1 MSVLQK
7 ANAYDTAVQKL
18 NDFINKWGD
27 TKLSPH
33 DSFIQEL
40 KQIIPKITESEDEKI
55 NKELNKAAEKY
66 QKQIEENNP
75 NAEAYD
81 FFNAFIACA
90 NWLEQ
95 QNLKQQDKPI
105 WTIADAKKG
114 DVLVHNDCTFIFLGI
129 EDGLV
134 QALEKNLLEPTPFG
148 KAYEKDD
155 DLPYSN
161 DYRQATNE
169 ERTTFFNE
177 IWKKGYE
184 WDEVKKEPNKI
195 REFEDDDWILSTT
208 QTFKDQPM
216 RIIGFDRELG
226 YKLETQEGNQLNL
239 TQSIVEQEFRH
250 WTIEDAKNGDVLIND
265 VVTVLFRKIGNEL
278 WNDVIDYHILMFNQ
292 NLELKV
298 QINYHHAGIIDNN
311 RVFPYIPTTK
321 KQRQKFFQK
330 MREFNYQ
337 WDSEKKE
344 LK

>member
-1 MSVLQK
+1 M
-7 ANAYDTAVQKL
+7 
-18 NDFINKWGD
+18 
-27 TKLSPH
+27 
-33 DSFIQEL
+33 
-40 KQIIPKITESEDEKI
+40 
-55 NKELNKAAEKY
+55 
-66 QKQIEENNP
+66 
-75 NAEAYD
+75 
-81 FFNAFIACA
+81 
-90 NWLEQ
+90 
-95 QNLKQQDKPI
+95 
-105 WTIADAKKG
+105 
-114 DVLVHNDCTFIFLGI
+114 
-129 EDGLV
+129 
-134 QALEKNLLEPTPFG
+134 
-148 KAYEKDD
+148 
-155 DLPYSN
+155 
-161 DYRQATNE
+161 
-169 ERTTFFNE
+169 
-177 IWKKGYE
+177 
-184 WDEVKKEPNKI
+184 KKEPNKI